1 MPTSI
6 TIPYTPRP
14 VQWQLHELAERVRF
28 LVVCCHRQLGK
39 TTFAINECIQ
49 TALFCT
55 KLRPRALYLA
65 PYRYQAK
72 NVVWDALKHF
82 TRDLPGVAYNEAEL
96 RADFQN
102 GGRVMLGGADN
113 ADALRGLSLDLVVL
127 DDPAFMAPDVWPSI
141 IRPTLAA
148 REGRGIFIGT
158 PYGSQNHFKL
168 ALFDQAERPPEW
180 GRVLIPASA
189 SGVLSAEELASA
201 RASMAPPEYERE
213 FECSWT
219 AVVEGTIYGKILE
232 QLERDGRIGHVPH
245 RPGVDV
251 DTGWDL
257 GVRDATAIWFVQRIG
272 PATHLIDF
280 VQESGAGIEYYV
292 GLLKAR
298 AKACG
303 YHYGRHYVPHD
314 AAASNIQTG
323 KSLVDVAS
331 EAGLWLD
338 VVQRGD
344 VATGINH
351 VRTLLAQAWI
361 DEAKCADGL
370 RSLQKYRYS
379 WNEAL
384 GAFSLKPQHDAHSH
398 AADALRSY
406 AVGFVDIPDEEEAEA
421 RTKNL
426 KTELAFNP
434 FSYERGHGGLDF
446 NPWR

>member
-1 MPTSI
+1 MTEI
-6 TIPYTPRP
+6 VIPYTPRP

-49 TALFCT
+49 TALFCQ

-96 RADFQN
+96 RADFTN

-127 DDPAFMAPDVWPSI
+127 DDPAFMAPDVFSSI
-141 IRPTLAA
+141 IRPMLAA
-148 REGRGIFIGT
+148 RQGRAIFIGT
-158 PYGSQNHFKL
+158 PYGSQNHFK
-168 ALFDQAERPPEW
+168 ALFDAADRPPEW
-180 GRVLIPASA
+180 GRVRIPASE
-189 SGVLSAEELASA
+189 SEVLSAEELASA
-201 RASMAPPEYERE
+201 RASMAPPEYDRE

-219 AVVEGTIYGKILE
+219 AVVEGTIYGRILE
-232 QLERDGRIGHVPH
+232 QLERDGRIGHVPF

-257 GVRDATAIWFVQRIG
+257 GVRDATAIWFVQKVG
-272 PATHLIDF
+272 PATHLIDY
-280 VQESGAGIEYYV
+280 VQESGAGIEYYI
-292 GLLKAR
+292 GLLKDR

-361 DEAKCADGL
+361 DKTKCAEGL

-406 AVGFVDIPDEEEAEA
+406 AVGYQDIPDESEIGD
-421 RTKNL
+421 L
-426 KTELAFNP
+426 KTDLRFDPFN
-434 FSYERGHGGLDF
+434 YEKQNHDLDF
-446 NPWR
+446 SPWRR

>member
-1 MPTSI
+1 MHPNGLVLHQT
-6 TIPYTPRP
+6 PPPRP
-14 VQWQLHELAERVRF
+14 
-28 LVVCCHRQLGK
+28 
-39 TTFAINECIQ
+39 
-49 TALFCT
+49 
-55 KLRPRALYLA
+55 YLA

-96 RADFQN
+96 RADFTN

-127 DDPAFMAPDVWPSI
+127 DDPAFMAPDVFSSI
-141 IRPTLAA
+141 IRPMLAA
-148 REGRGIFIGT
+148 RQGRAIFIGT
-158 PYGSQNHFKL
+158 PYGSQNHFK
-168 ALFDQAERPPEW
+168 ALFDAADRPPEW
-180 GRVLIPASA
+180 GRVRIPASE
-189 SGVLSAEELASA
+189 SEVLSAEELASA
-201 RASMAPPEYERE
+201 RASMAPPEYDRE

-257 GVRDATAIWFVQRIG
+257 GMRDATAIWFIQKIG
-272 PATHLIDF
+272 PAYHLIDY
-280 VQESGAGIEYYV
+280 VQESGAGIEYYI
-292 GLLKAR
+292 GLLKDR

-314 AAASNIQTG
+314 AAADNIQTG

-331 EAGLWLD
+331 EQGLWLD

-361 DEAKCADGL
+361 DETKCAEGL
-370 RSLQKYRYS
+370 RALQKYRYS

-384 GAFSLKPQHDAHSH
+384 GAFSLKPQHDVHSH
-398 AADALRSY
+398 GADGLRSY
-406 AVGFVDIPDEEEAEA
+406 AVGFEDIDLETFRESD
-421 RTKNL
+421 L
-426 KTELAFNP
+426 KTELQFDP
-434 FSYERGHGGLDF
+434 FTYERNRSDVEF
-446 NPWR
+446 SPWR